1 MKDSDLTAEACR
13 VVDLAKAKGVTLR
26 AMGATA
32 FRLHCPK
39 YADLHTR
46 MGRELSDLDFAAM
59 SKQKEKVVGVIHE
72 AGYQMDRNQEFVMKM
87 YDRFKFQSAENGW
100 VLDVFFDKLEMCHT
114 IDFAKRLELDYPT
127 LTLSDLLL
135 EKLQIV
141 QLTEKDVKDT
151 SILLLEHEVDGP
163 GQPETVDSDYIAKLF
178 SDDWGFYYTGTTNL
192 RKVHDALPSIS
203 QLQES
208 RGWKMRAKFGPSKKW
223 YRDVDG
229 TPA

>member
-1 MKDSDLTAEACR
+1 
-13 VVDLAKAKGVTLR
+13 
-26 AMGATA
+26 MGATA

-46 MGRELSDLDFAAM
+46 MERELSDLDFAAM
-59 SKQKEKVVGVIHE
+59 SKQKEKVVGVIRD
-72 AGYQMDRNQEFVMKM
+72 AGYQMDRNQEYVMKM

-127 LTLSDLLL
+127 LDLSDLLL

-151 SILLLEHEVDGP
+151 SVLLLEHQIDP
-163 GQPETVDSDYIAKLF
+163 HGQPETVDSAYIANLF
-178 SDDWGFYYTGTTNL
+178 SNDWGFYYTGTSNL
-192 RKVHDALPSIS
+192 RKVRDGLAGIQ
-203 QLQES
+203 QLQGSERTTIAARIDQLLQAIENTS
-208 RGWKMRAKFGPSKKW
+208 KSMGWKIRAKVGPSKKW